1 MNLQY
6 SAKADQADITKLEKN
21 KMKTEV
27 YLNINQKG
35 FEKFKKEAI
44 EKDKD
49 SMGDDYEDGALY
61 DEMIISDPEFEFDQ
75 STGQLVIYGG
85 LFKEGTEMAF
95 LDVKTEVSL
104 DLALEIVNYY
114 MKKLGKLKTV
124 LEATK

>member
-1 MNLQY
+1 
-6 SAKADQADITKLEKN
+6 
-21 KMKTEV
+21 MKTEV